1 MAPLP
6 VQLKTMQSYRP
17 FKRLGYLVNPAE
29 PNTALVLKNLQSYAQ
44 ESGFEIVTETVSL
57 DAAGNPDPQS
67 LPGLIERIAAKKAE
81 FLYIGPSTFL
91 AFTHR
96 DLVTQ
101 SALKAGLPTFCA
113 TESIVRQAK
122 CMFGLFSNGSNIG
135 RFAAYKAAQVLV
147 DRVPVQNIAAETL
160 QRFSLLINMPTVKT
174 LDLYPPLVLLNVA
187 EVVK

>member
-1 MAPLP
+1 MPRATLTHSPCRP
-6 VQLKTMQSYRP
+6 YR
-17 FKRLGYLVNPAE
+17 AH
-29 PNTALVLKNLQSYAQ
+29 LQRKGRFFAHR
-44 ESGFEIVTETVSL
+44 
-57 DAAGNPDPQS
+57 
-67 LPGLIERIAAKKAE
+67 PG
-81 FLYIGPSTFL
+81 TFL

-101 SALKAGLPTFCA
+101 SALKAGLPLFA
-113 TESIVRQAK
+113 PPRHRAPSQMHVWPVLQRQQHRSLRRHK
-122 CMFGLFSNGSNIG
+122 T
-135 RFAAYKAAQVLV
+135 AQVLV